1 MRFKVSQTLFFAA
14 ATLVLWTPGYSAERP
29 GLLLSPADVE
39 FIKQFRHESPAFSR
53 VLDETA
59 AELDLYFETAPDVP
73 EPVDAGGGYS
83 HETHKRNGIAIHDAG
98 IVYRLTGDGAYAR
111 NAARLLLA
119 YAEMYPGL
127 GNHPQSRGSN
137 PGRLFWQ
144 NLNESVWLTYAIQ
157 GFDAIQDTLTAAER
171 DRIVSN
177 LLRPMAD
184 FLSEGSPGTFDR
196 IHNHGTWA
204 VAAVGMAGYAL
215 DDEDYVRKALY
226 GLTGDGDSGFI
237 RQTDLLFSPDG
248 YYSEGPYY
256 QRYAMMPFLL
266 FAHSIEAN
274 EPELK
279 IFEHREGI
287 LLKAIYACIDLSYA
301 GLFFPLNDAI
311 KDKGLDTVELR
322 YGIAMAYALTGDP
335 ALLSIAGLQSSHV
348 LNGDGFRLARARDQG
363 EGSPFDYRSRLFRD
377 GPEGRQGALAVLRGG
392 DFSNEQALVLKA
404 TSQGMGHGH
413 FDKLGLLFYDNGNE
427 ILTDYG
433 AARFLNVEQK
443 NGGRYLPENETWA
456 KQTVAHN
463 TLVVD
468 ETSHFNGRL
477 RLAEQSHPEILFFDG
492 ADEVQIASASMED
505 AYEDTSF
512 NRTAALLDDPATDNP
527 VMIDIL
533 HASSSS
539 ERQYDLPV
547 HFNGQV
553 VDTSHPPEPGIS
565 NLRPLGEANGYQHL
579 WLRAS
584 TEVPAG
590 ENFSV
595 TWLTGNR
602 FYTYTVAAQHDMKVL
617 FTELGANDPLF
628 NLRRQQ
634 ALIFR
639 VEDASSN
646 WFASLLEP
654 HGEYNGAEEY
664 TLNSDGSIEDVRFL
678 REGGADVLGIRTGD
692 GSQTILAL
700 SLDPDETTSHTVS
713 LEGRPYSWN
722 GFYALFSEE
731 PGEERELR
739 E

>member
-1 MRFKVSQTLFFAA
+1 MRINISQAVLFAA
-14 ATLVLWTPGYSAERP
+14 PIVVLWAPGYSAEHP
-29 GLLLSPADVE
+29 GLLLSTEDVE
-39 FIKQFRHESPAFSR
+39 YIRQNEHESPAFSR
-53 VLDETA
+53 VLDEFRT
-59 AELDLYFETAPDVP
+59 ELDLYFVTGPDVP

-98 IVYRLTGDGAYAR
+98 VVYQLTGEDVYADH
-111 NAARLLLA
+111 ASQLLLS
-119 YAEMYPGL
+119 YAEIYPEL

-157 GFDAIQDTLTAAER
+157 GFDAIHDTLSASER
-171 DRIVSN
+171 DRIVNN

-184 FLSEGSPGTFDR
+184 FLSAGSPDTFDR

-204 VAAVGMAGYAL
+204 VAAVGMTGYAL

-226 GLTGDGDSGFI
+226 GLNGDGNSGFI
-237 RQTDLLFSPDG
+237 RQIDLLFSPDG

-266 FAHSIEAN
+266 FARSIEAN
-274 EPELK
+274 NPELN
-279 IFEHREGI
+279 IFEYREGI

-322 YGIAMAYALTGDP
+322 YGISMAYALTGDSS
-335 ALLSIAGLQSSHV
+335 LLSIAGMQSSYV
-348 LNGDGFRLARARDQG
+348 LNGDGFRMALARDRGDTL
-363 EGSPFDYRSRLFRD
+363 PFDYRSRLFRD
-377 GPEGRQGALAVLRGG
+377 GPKGTQGALAVLRSG
-392 DFSNEQALVLKA
+392 DYSNEQALVLKA

-456 KQTVAHN
+456 KQSIAHN
-463 TLVVD
+463 ALVVD

-477 RLAEQSHPEILFFDG
+477 SLAEQANPEILFFDS
-492 ADEVQIASASMED
+492 ADEIQIASASMED

-512 NRTAALLDDPATDNP
+512 NRTVALLNNLATDNP
-527 VMIDIL
+527 VMIDVL
-533 HASSSS
+533 NASSPS
-539 ERQYDLPV
+539 EHRYDMPV
-547 HFNGQV
+547 HFSGHI
-553 VDTSHPPEPGIS
+553 VDTSHSLESRIS
-565 NLRPLGEANGYQHL
+565 NLRPLGAANGYQHL

-584 TEVPAG
+584 AEVPAG
-590 ENFSV
+590 EKFAV

-602 FYTYTVAAQHDMKVL
+602 FYTYTVIAQHDMEVF

-628 NLRRQQ
+628 NLRREQ
-634 ALIFR
+634 ALVFR
-639 VEDASSN
+639 VNGASSTR
-646 WFASLLEP
+646 FVSVVEP

-664 TLNSDGSIEDVRFL
+664 TLNSAGSIEDVRFL
-678 REGGADVLGIRTGD
+678 REDGADVLSLQTGD
-692 GSQTILAL
+692 GSQTIVAL
-700 SLDPDETTSHTVS
+700 SHDADEMTSHTAS
-713 LEGRPYSWN
+713 LKGRSYSWN
-722 GFYALFSEE
+722 GFYALFN
-731 PGEERELR
+731 EERE
-739 E
+739 